1 MKKSLLISS
10 ALFLIFLGL
19 VLYPGGSQH
28 YMVEFKTPGMRSL
41 DIKSAR
47 LLDEVNAFQ
56 LDGVS
61 ASENVVAGLY
71 EVAPSVEWIEPDPDQ
86 IRALENGLG
95 IQVSTDLRTKIDF
108 GMNDMWTG
116 DLHVLNNQNPIL
128 RRYLQRHQRTLD
140 ELSPI
145 ANRKHYSDFYYTGQ
159 PFDQPFYSALLPM
172 VSSIRGYA
180 RTLRIRA
187 RVALAEGR
195 VSDAITDVNVMHRLG
210 HHVMHEGG
218 TSVEVLLG
226 KAVAGM
232 AAENWCE
239 ILSHPAITPDD
250 LARISKQ
257 VKSAPSISGLK
268 ALDIFHRLAA
278 LQVAENMERLG
289 AFGAEKIIGN
299 TGWRNAEDSIFA
311 TFGIVFSDWPEI
323 YRRINRHFDEH
334 ADILLIAD
342 DQQRREAIKALDN
355 PYESIFKLLEG
366 NDLPIGPALATEFAW
381 AFIDELLLDHTL
393 SYIRGLEFARQA
405 DEVLQICIALKQY
418 HFDQERYPASLEDL
432 KGKYLVQIPSDYS
445 TGEAVHYIPL
455 KAGALV
461 YTTGRNGVDND
472 GWGYRNLSD
481 TYQTPFDDVTYLIGT
496 DDRPMPESMK
506 KPLRMIPGR
515 SIGEP
520 HEWDGTRLSLAG
532 ANVSLEEFTNVSNIE
547 QLKWL
552 DLSGSNL
559 PDRWHDALPRMQNLR
574 VLSLAGTEITEEIMA
589 HVAKLPALQTLIL
602 NSTDIDGILHPIAG
616 HASLE
621 TLYLS
626 RSTVTDDDLHVLTTL
641 PNLSQLNLSE
651 TGISDIAAPTI
662 SKLSDLTGLYLCGTN
677 ITDATLEGISEM
689 SKLVEL
695 RVDFTRVTN
704 TGITS
709 LNNHELQTLGLNGTS
724 VNNDIATVLA
734 GRINLQSVFLY
745 ETDFNAVVQG
755 TTNAVTFT
763 EKYPA
768 DTVTKQHVAK
778 HLAEPEKR
786 NWGELVGVRDRYEIL
801 QDENPLR
808 VRLTENESRDN
819 THEITENGAGV
830 SVLRSITSD
839 FDVRVKVTPD
849 WEQHDEIMTDEVIGT
864 PGWHGGPYLGA
875 GLLIQQSKGH
885 YLKWSW
891 NSICSHS
898 QQAYSMITP
907 EYFIY
912 PRMRN
917 GPLADFAFNFHVIE
931 RSKDDHLASL
941 AHTKLPQYHA
951 HRISSGTTPMGVKID
966 IDGRMAFPDLAVEGT
981 LPHFHHESMWLRLK
995 REGNVITAFLSEDG
1009 ESWTLTSKMKVYF
1022 GDEVQVG
1029 IWCGKLAKS
1038 DYVFRFD
1045 DFQIEQ

>member
-10 ALFLIFLGL
+10 ALFLVFLGL
-19 VLYPGGSQH
+19 VLYPGGPQH
-28 YMVEFKTPGMRSL
+28 YMVEFKTRGMQSL

-61 ASENVVAGLY
+61 SDTNVAAGLY
-71 EVAPSVEWIEPDPDQ
+71 EVANSFDDTREPNPDHVK
-86 IRALENGLG
+86 ALESALG
-95 IQVSTDLRTKIDF
+95 IQVYIDYHTHIHF

-128 RRYLQRHQRTLD
+128 RRYLQRHQRTLC
-140 ELSPI
+140 ELSSI
-145 ANRKHYSDFYYTGQ
+145 ANREHFADFYYTSQ
-159 PFDQPFYSALLPM
+159 QSDQSFYSTLLPLIA
-172 VSSIRGYA
+172 SIRNYA

-195 VSDAITDVNVMHRLG
+195 VSDAITDVNTMHRLA
-210 HHVMHEGG
+210 HHCMHEADFTGA
-218 TSVEVLLG
+218 LMG
-226 KAVAGM
+226 KTVAAM

-239 ILSHPAITPDD
+239 ILSHPALTADD
-250 LARISKQ
+250 LTRISSLVQ
-257 VKSAPSISGLK
+257 SAPPIFGLK
-268 ALDIFHRLAA
+268 ALDVFERLAA
-278 LQVAENMERLG
+278 LDIAMSLEK
-289 AFGAEKIIGN
+289 FG
-299 TGWRNAEDSIFA
+299 F
-311 TFGIVFSDWPEI
+311 FGIDHSFWPRTIPLRYLGVYFTDWPEI
-323 YRRINRHFDEH
+323 YRRINLHFDQH

-342 DQQRREAIKALDN
+342 DQQRREAIKAFTN
-355 PYESIFKLLEG
+355 PFGGIFKLLEE
-366 NDLPIGPALATEFAW
+366 NDHPIGPSLATELTW
-381 AFIDELLLDHTL
+381 KFIDELVLEHTL
-393 SYIRGLEFARQA
+393 NYIRGLEFARQA
-405 DEVLQICIALKQY
+405 DEVLQVCIALKQY
-418 HFDQERYPASLEDL
+418 HFDQERYPASLEEL
-432 KGKYLVQIPSDYS
+432 KGKYLDEIPPDYS

-461 YTTGRNGVDND
+461 YTTGRNGVDNG
-472 GWGYRNLSD
+472 GWGYRKLKY
-481 TYQTPFDDVTYLIGT
+481 TYQTRYDDVTYLIGT
-496 DDRPMPESMK
+496 DDRPVPEFTK
-506 KPLRMIPGR
+506 RPLRMIPGR

-520 HEWDGTRLSLAG
+520 GEWDGTRLSLAG

-552 DLSGSNL
+552 DLSASNL

-626 RSTVTDDDLHVLTTL
+626 RSTVTDDDLQVLTTL
-641 PNLSQLNLSE
+641 PNLRRLNLSE

-677 ITDATLEGISEM
+677 ITDATLVDISQM
-689 SKLVEL
+689 DKLKEL
-695 RVDFTRVTN
+695 RVDFTEVTN

-768 DTVTKQHVAK
+768 DTVTKQYVPK

-801 QDENPLR
+801 QDENTLR

-849 WEQHDEIMTDEVIGT
+849 WEQHDEIMTGEVIGT
-864 PGWHGGPYLGA
+864 PGWHGGPYVGA

-912 PRMRN
+912 PRIRN
-917 GPLADFAFNFHVIE
+917 GPLADFAFNFQVIE
-931 RSKDDHLASL
+931 RSEDDNLAFSAPHQL
-941 AHTKLPQYHA
+941 SIGRQNPFE
-951 HRISSGTTPMGVKID
+951 SGRGMS
-966 IDGRMAFPDLAVEGT
+966 FPDLAVEGT
-981 LPHFHHESMWLRLK
+981 LQHFDHESMWLRLK

-1022 GDEVQVG
+1022 ADEVKVG

>member
-10 ALFLIFLGL
+10 ALFLVFLGL
-19 VLYPGGSQH
+19 VLYPGGPQH
-28 YMVEFKTPGMRSL
+28 YMVEFKTPGMQSL

-47 LLDEVNAFQ
+47 LLHEVNAFQ

-71 EVAPSVEWIEPDPDQ
+71 EVADSGEWIEPDPDQ
-86 IRALENGLG
+86 IKALESALG
-95 IQVSTDLRTKIDF
+95 IRVSTDLRTKIRF
-108 GMNDMWTG
+108 GMNDMWTD

-145 ANRKHYSDFYYTGQ
+145 ANRKHYSNFYYTGQ
-159 PFDQPFYSALLPM
+159 PFDQPFYSALLPL

-210 HHVMHEGG
+210 HHCMHEGG
-218 TSVEVLLG
+218 TTVEVLMG

-250 LARISKQ
+250 LARISRQ
-257 VKSAPSISGLK
+257 VKSAPPISGLK
-268 ALDIFHRLAA
+268 ALDVFERLAA
-278 LQVAENMERLG
+278 LDIAMRLEK
-289 AFGAEKIIGN
+289 FG
-299 TGWRNAEDSIFA
+299 F
-311 TFGIVFSDWPEI
+311 FGIDHYLGTRFRIGKGQIYLLLGVYFTDWSEI
-323 YRRINRHFDEH
+323 YRRINLHYDQH
-334 ADILLIAD
+334 ADILLIDD

-366 NDLPIGPALATEFAW
+366 NDLPIGPALATELTW
-381 AFIDELLLDHTL
+381 KFIDELLLDDTL
-393 SYIRGLEFARQA
+393 NYIRGLEFARQA
-405 DEVLQICIALKQY
+405 DEVLQVCIALKKY
-418 HFDQERYPASLEDL
+418 HFDQQRYPASLEDL
-432 KGKYLVQIPSDYS
+432 KGKYLDEIPLDYG
-445 TGEAVHYIPL
+445 TGEAVHYIPF

-461 YTTGRNGVDND
+461 YTTGRNEVDNG
-472 GWGYRNLSD
+472 GWGYRKLKY
-481 TYQTPFDDVTYLIGT
+481 TYQTRYDDVTYLVGT
-496 DDRPMPESMK
+496 DDRPVPEFTK
-506 KPLRMIPGR
+506 RPLRMIPGR

-520 HEWDGTRLSLAG
+520 GEWDGTRLSLAG
-532 ANVSLEEFTNVSNIE
+532 ANVSLEEITNVSNIE

-552 DLSGSNL
+552 DLSACNL
-559 PDRWHDALPRMQNLR
+559 PDRWHDILPRLQNLR

-626 RSTVTDDDLHVLTTL
+626 RSTVTDDDLQVLTTL

-677 ITDATLEGISEM
+677 ITDATLVDISQM
-689 SKLVEL
+689 DKLKEL
-695 RVDFTRVTN
+695 RVDFTEVTN

-709 LNNHELQTLGLNGTS
+709 LDNHELQTLGLNGTS
-724 VNNDIATVLA
+724 VNNDLATVLA

-768 DTVTKQHVAK
+768 DTVTKQYVPK

-864 PGWHGGPYLGA
+864 RGWHGGPYLGA

-898 QQAYSMITP
+898 QQAYSRITP

-912 PRMRN
+912 PRIRN

-931 RSKDDHLASL
+931 RSEGDNLAFL
-941 AHTKLPQYHA
+941 AHSTLPQYHA
-951 HRISSGTTPMGVKID
+951 HRLSSGTTPMGVEID
-966 IDGRMAFPDLAVEGT
+966 IDGHMAFPDLAVEGT
-981 LPHFHHESMWLRLK
+981 LQHFDHESMWLRLK

-1022 GDEVQVG
+1022 ADEVQVG